1 VYYSMPFTVA
11 QLEMAQ
17 AGLFAAMDESL
28 YA

>member
-1 VYYSMPFTVA
+1 MPFTVA